1 MTIVAGE
8 ADEWWWR
15 VRWEGEGGNQGA
27 GWRWEGEGG
36 NQGAGWRWRIVV
48 EAMEEGGRM
57 GEGSGDGLSIVEERP
72 SGVWRRLR
80 GGGGEIS

>member
-27 GWRWEGEGG
+27 GWRW
-36 NQGAGWRWRIVV
+36 RIVV
-48 EAMEEGGRM
+48 ESMEEGGRM
-57 GEGSGDGLSIVEERP
+57 GEGSGEWGRTLDCRGAA

>member
-1 MTIVAGE
+1 MRRNFGHGTWDALLEKTLRAGVLTIMAGE

-15 VRWEGEGGNQGA
+15 V
-27 GWRWEGEGG
+27 
-36 NQGAGWRWRIVV
+36 RWRIVV

>member
-1 MTIVAGE
+1 VVVESEME
-8 ADEWWWR
+8 D
-15 VRWEGEGGNQGA
+15 
-27 GWRWEGEGG
+27 EGG